1 MGLRKTPLYDLHT
14 SLGAKMVPF
23 AGWEMPVQYGT
34 GVMAEHL
41 ATRETAGL
49 FDVSHM
55 GQVII
60 RALSKKNSDAA
71 LALESLIPAN
81 YLGLAEGR
89 QRYGVLTN
97 DKGGIRDDLMLANR
111 GDHFFLVVNAGNA
124 DADIAYLREH
134 LSDRCEIEVIA
145 DRALLALQGPA
156 AEAAFAP
163 IAQGASE
170 MKFMDCA
177 VFESKFGA
185 LWVTR
190 SGYSGEDGY
199 EISVATD
206 NAEALTRHLLDTPGV
221 VACGLGA
228 RDSLRM
234 EAGLPLHGQDITPDT
249 TPVEAGLGW
258 SIQKVRRTGG
268 DREGG
273 FPGADRILAQ
283 LENGPEQKLVGLRP
297 EGRAPMRAG
306 TSLFVDADAADPIGE
321 ITSGGFGPS
330 LQAPMSMGYVPAEM
344 AKPGT
349 ALMAD
354 LRGRRLP
361 VSVTPLPFRPANYK
375 R

>member
-1 MGLRKTPLYDLHT
+1 
-14 SLGAKMVPF
+14 
-23 AGWEMPVQYGT
+23 
-34 GVMAEHL
+34 
-41 ATRETAGL
+41 
-49 FDVSHM
+49 
-55 GQVII
+55 
-60 RALSKKNSDAA
+60 
-71 LALESLIPAN
+71 
-81 YLGLAEGR
+81 
-89 QRYGVLTN
+89 
-97 DKGGIRDDLMLANR
+97 
-111 GDHFFLVVNAGNA
+111 
-124 DADIAYLREH
+124 
-134 LSDRCEIEVIA
+134 
-145 DRALLALQGPA
+145 LQGPA

-163 IAQGASE
+163 IAQGAIE

-177 VFESKFGA
+177 VFESEFGA

-206 NAEALTRHLLDTPGV
+206 NAEALTRRLLDTPGV

-306 TSLFVDADAADPIGE
+306 TSLFADADAADPIGE

>member
-60 RALSKKNSDAA
+60 RALSQKNSDAA

-97 DKGGIRDDLMLANR
+97 DKGGIRDDLMVANR

-124 DADIAYLREH
+124 DTDIAYLREH

-177 VFESKFGA
+177 VFESEFGA

-206 NAEALTRHLLDTPGV
+206 NAEALTRRLLDTPGV

-258 SIQKVRRTGG
+258 SIQKVRRTSG

-306 TSLFVDADAADPIGE
+306 TSLFADADAADPIGE

>member
-1 MGLRKTPLYDLHT
+1 MGLRRTPLNDLHT

-60 RALSKKNSDAA
+60 RALSQKNSDAA

-97 DKGGIRDDLMLANR
+97 DKGGIRDDLMVANR

-163 IAQGASE
+163 IAQGAVE

-206 NAEALTRHLLDTPGV
+206 NAEALTRRLLDTPGV

-283 LENGPEQKLVGLRP
+283 LENGPERKLVGLRP

-306 TSLFVDADAADPIGE
+306 TSLFADADAADPIGA

>member
-1 MGLRKTPLYDLHT
+1 MGLRRTPLYDLHT

-23 AGWEMPVQYGT
+23 AGWEMPVQYGP

-97 DKGGIRDDLMLANR
+97 DKGGIRDDLMVANR

-206 NAEALTRHLLDTPGV
+206 NAEALTRRLLDTPGV

-283 LENGPEQKLVGLRP
+283 FENGPEQKLVGLRP

-344 AKPGT
+344 ANPGT
-349 ALMAD
+349 VLMAD

>member
-1 MGLRKTPLYDLHT
+1 
-14 SLGAKMVPF
+14 
-23 AGWEMPVQYGT
+23 
-34 GVMAEHL
+34 
-41 ATRETAGL
+41 
-49 FDVSHM
+49 
-55 GQVII
+55 
-60 RALSKKNSDAA
+60 
-71 LALESLIPAN
+71 
-81 YLGLAEGR
+81 
-89 QRYGVLTN
+89 
-97 DKGGIRDDLMLANR
+97 
-111 GDHFFLVVNAGNA
+111 
-124 DADIAYLREH
+124 
-134 LSDRCEIEVIA
+134 
-145 DRALLALQGPA
+145 
-156 AEAAFAP
+156 
-163 IAQGASE
+163 
-170 MKFMDCA
+170 
-177 VFESKFGA
+177 
-185 LWVTR
+185 
-190 SGYSGEDGY
+190 
-199 EISVATD
+199 
-206 NAEALTRHLLDTPGV
+206 
-221 VACGLGA
+221 
-228 RDSLRM
+228 M
-234 EAGLPLHGQDITPDT
+234 EAGLPLHGQVITPDT

-344 AKPGT
+344 AEPGT

>member
-60 RALSKKNSDAA
+60 RALSQKNSDAA

-97 DKGGIRDDLMLANR
+97 DKGGIRDDLMVANR

-124 DADIAYLREH
+124 DTDIAYLREH

-177 VFESKFGA
+177 VFESEFGA

-206 NAEALTRHLLDTPGV
+206 NAEALTRRLLDTPGV

-306 TSLFVDADAADPIGE
+306 TSLFADADAADPIGE

>member
-124 DADIAYLREH
+124 DADIAYLRAH

-344 AKPGT
+344 AEPGT

>member
-1 MGLRKTPLYDLHT
+1 MGLLKTPLYDLHT

-97 DKGGIRDDLMLANR
+97 DKGGIRDDLMVANR

-156 AEAAFAP
+156 AEAAFVP

-234 EAGLPLHGQDITPDT
+234 EAGLPLHGQDITPDS

-306 TSLFVDADAADPIGE
+306 TSLFADVDAANPIGE

>member
-60 RALSKKNSDAA
+60 RALSQKNSDAA

-97 DKGGIRDDLMLANR
+97 DKGGIRDDLMVANR

-163 IAQGASE
+163 IAQGAVE

-177 VFESKFGA
+177 VFESEFGA

-206 NAEALTRHLLDTPGV
+206 NAEALTRRLLDTPGV

-283 LENGPEQKLVGLRP
+283 LENGPERKLVGLRP

-306 TSLFVDADAADPIGE
+306 TSLFADADAADPIGE

>member
-97 DKGGIRDDLMLANR
+97 DKGGIRDDLMVANR

-206 NAEALTRHLLDTPGV
+206 NAEALTRRLLDTPGV

-306 TSLFVDADAADPIGE
+306 TSLFEDAEAADPIGE

>member
-23 AGWEMPVQYGT
+23 AGWEMPVQSGT

-41 ATRETAGL
+41 ATRETTGL

-55 GQVII
+55 GQGII

-97 DKGGIRDDLMLANR
+97 DKGGIRDDLMVANR

-163 IAQGASE
+163 IAQGAVE

-177 VFESKFGA
+177 VFESEFGA

-206 NAEALTRHLLDTPGV
+206 NAEALTRRLLDTPGV

-234 EAGLPLHGQDITPDT
+234 EAGLPLPGQDITPDT

-306 TSLFVDADAADPIGE
+306 TSLFADADAADPIGE

>member
-23 AGWEMPVQYGT
+23 AGWEMPVQYNT

-55 GQVII
+55 GQVIL
-60 RALSKKNSDAA
+60 RARSGENSDTA

-81 YLGLAEGR
+81 YLGLAKGR

-97 DKGGIRDDLMLANR
+97 EQGGIRDDLMVANR

-163 IAQGASE
+163 IAQGAVE

-177 VFESKFGA
+177 VFESEFGA

-206 NAEALTRHLLDTPGV
+206 HAEALTRRLLDTPGI

-249 TPVEAGLGW
+249 TPVEAGLAW

-283 LENGPEQKLVGLRP
+283 LENGPDQKLVGLRP

-306 TSLFVDADAADPIGE
+306 TSLFADADAADPIGE

-344 AKPGT
+344 AEPGT

>member
-1 MGLRKTPLYDLHT
+1 MGLRKTPLNDLHT

-60 RALSKKNSDAA
+60 RALSQKNSDAA

-97 DKGGIRDDLMLANR
+97 DKGGIRDDLMVANR

-163 IAQGASE
+163 IAQGAVE

-177 VFESKFGA
+177 VFESEFGA

-206 NAEALTRHLLDTPGV
+206 NAEALTRRLLDTPGV

-306 TSLFVDADAADPIGE
+306 TSLFADADAADPIGE

>member
-97 DKGGIRDDLMLANR
+97 DKGGIRDDLMVANR

-206 NAEALTRHLLDTPGV
+206 NAEALTRRLLDTPGV

-306 TSLFVDADAADPIGE
+306 TSLFADADAADPIGE

-344 AKPGT
+344 AEPGT

>member
-206 NAEALTRHLLDTPGV
+206 NAEALTRRLLDTPGV

>member
-1 MGLRKTPLYDLHT
+1 MGLRRTPLNDLHT

-97 DKGGIRDDLMLANR
+97 DKGGIRDDLMVANR

-206 NAEALTRHLLDTPGV
+206 NAEALTRRLLDTPGV

-306 TSLFVDADAADPIGE
+306 TSLFADADAADPIGE

-344 AKPGT
+344 AEPGT

-361 VSVTPLPFRPANYK
+361 VSITPLPFRPANYK

>member
-1 MGLRKTPLYDLHT
+1 MGLRRTPLYDLHT
-14 SLGAKMVPF
+14 SLGAKMVHF
-23 AGWEMPVQYGT
+23 AGWEMPVQYGP

-97 DKGGIRDDLMLANR
+97 DKGGIRDDLMVANR

-163 IAQGASE
+163 IAQGAVE

-177 VFESKFGA
+177 VFESEFGA

-206 NAEALTRHLLDTPGV
+206 NAEALTRRLLDTPGV

-306 TSLFVDADAADPIGE
+306 TSLFADADAADPIGE

-344 AKPGT
+344 AEPGT

>member
-1 MGLRKTPLYDLHT
+1 MGLRRTPLHDLQT

-60 RALSKKNSDAA
+60 RALSNKNSDAA

-97 DKGGIRDDLMLANR
+97 DKGGIRDDLMVANR

-206 NAEALTRHLLDTPGV
+206 NAEALTRHLLDTPGI

-306 TSLFVDADAADPIGE
+306 TSLFADADAADPIGE

>member
-1 MGLRKTPLYDLHT
+1 MGLRRTPLYDLHT

-97 DKGGIRDDLMLANR
+97 DKGGIRDDLMVANR

-206 NAEALTRHLLDTPGV
+206 NAEALTRRLLDTPGV

-283 LENGPEQKLVGLRP
+283 FENGPEQKLVGLRP

>member
-23 AGWEMPVQYGT
+23 AGWEMPVQYST
-34 GVMAEHL
+34 GVMSEHL
-41 ATRETAGL
+41 STRETAGL

-55 GQVII
+55 GQVIL
-60 RALSKKNSDAA
+60 RAHSSENSDAA

-97 DKGGIRDDLMLANR
+97 DEGGIRDDLMVANR

-134 LSDRCEIEVIA
+134 LSDRCEIEVIE
-145 DRALLALQGPA
+145 DRALIALQGPK

-163 IAQGASE
+163 IASGAVE

-177 VFESKFGA
+177 VFESEFGT

-206 NAEALTRHLLDTPGV
+206 NAEALTQRLLDASGV

-306 TSLFVDADAADPIGE
+306 TSLFADADAPDPIGE

-330 LQAPMSMGYVPAEM
+330 LQAPMSMGYVPADM
-344 AKPGT
+344 AESGT

-361 VSVTPLPFRPANYK
+361 VSVTSLPFRPANYK

>member
-1 MGLRKTPLYDLHT
+1 MGLRRTPLNDLHT

-97 DKGGIRDDLMLANR
+97 DKGGIRDDLMVANR

-145 DRALLALQGPA
+145 NRALLALQGPA

-163 IAQGASE
+163 IAQGAIE

-206 NAEALTRHLLDTPGV
+206 NAEALTRRLLDTPGV

-283 LENGPEQKLVGLRP
+283 FENGPEQKLVGLRP

-306 TSLFVDADAADPIGE
+306 TSLFVDADAADPIGVPASPHVHG
-321 ITSGGFGPS
+321 IRSCRNGKTRHSLDGRFARATPARLCHTPS
-330 LQAPMSMGYVPAEM
+330 LPSRKLQTLRS
-344 AKPGT
+344 KP
-349 ALMAD
+349 
-354 LRGRRLP
+354 
-361 VSVTPLPFRPANYK
+361 
-375 R
+375 

>member
-1 MGLRKTPLYDLHT
+1 MGLRRTPLYDLHT
-14 SLGAKMVPF
+14 SLGAKLIPF
-23 AGWEMPVQYGT
+23 AGWEMPVQYNT
-34 GVMAEHL
+34 GVMSEHL

-55 GQVII
+55 GQVIL
-60 RALSKKNSDAA
+60 RARSGENSDTA

-97 DKGGIRDDLMLANR
+97 DQGGIRDDLMVANR

-163 IAQGASE
+163 IAPGAVD

-177 VFESKFGA
+177 VFESEFGA

-199 EISVATD
+199 EISVVTD
-206 NAEALTRHLLDTPGV
+206 HAEALTRRLLDTPGV

-283 LENGPEQKLVGLRP
+283 LENGPEQRLVGLRP

-306 TSLFVDADAADPIGE
+306 TSLFADADAADPIGE

-330 LQAPMSMGYVPAEM
+330 LQAPMSMGYVPADM
-344 AKPGT
+344 ADPGT